1 MSNDG
6 ANKSKTNTVK
16 DTLFSRE
23 SRLRCSTGS
32 IGEFVCLPYHEQAG
46 SRLLLTHVFCRVFS
60 HII

>member
-32 IGEFVCLPYHEQAG
+32 IGECVCLPYHEQA
-46 SRLLLTHVFCRVFS
+46 FCRVFS

>member
-32 IGEFVCLPYHEQAG
+32 IGEFVCLPYHK
-46 SRLLLTHVFCRVFS
+46 
-60 HII
+60 